1 MRVLGNRKN
10 LKYLSD
16 AAKSG
21 RLSHAYMICG
31 DKGMGKKTFAENAA
45 AALLCERLSENT
57 GFAPCGRCAACK
69 RSLSGNH
76 PDIIKITH
84 AKDSVLSAD
93 EIRDQLVNDIYI
105 KPFYGPYKIYIAA
118 DACLMQPEGLN
129 AILKTIEE
137 PPAYAVVFLLADN
150 ADMMPDTVKSRC
162 VRLDMEALSDEI
174 ITAQLSAKGA
184 DAKEARRTAAYCAGN
199 LGLALKIYEDKAYGG
214 LIEYIS
220 DILSDIKGKD
230 AAQLFGTA
238 ETLSKYET
246 ADIPDMIR
254 RWYRDVLVLKAAKG
268 RRLYFTDKEDVLKE
282 QAVRLSYEDIN
293 NIFTELDEAQMRL
306 KFNVNAKAVY
316 ETLLLRIR
324 HNG

>member
-230 AAQLFGTA
+230 AAQLFGIA

-268 RRLYFTDKEDVLKE
+268 RRLYFTDKEYVLKE
-282 QAVRLSYEDIN
+282 QAARLSYEDIN

-324 HNG
+324 RNG

>member
-10 LKYLSD
+10 LEYLSE

-21 RLSHAYMICG
+21 RLSHAYMICA

-45 AALLCERLSENT
+45 AALLCERLGENAD
-57 GFAPCGRCAACK
+57 FAPCGRCAACK

-105 KPFYGPYKIYIAA
+105 KPYYGPYRIYIAA

-150 ADMMPDTVKSRC
+150 ADMMPDTIKSRC
-162 VRLDMEALSDEI
+162 VRLDMEALSDEA

-184 DAKEARRTAAYCAGN
+184 GAKEARRTAAYSAGN
-199 LGLALKIYEDKAYGG
+199 LGLALKIYEDKEYGA
-214 LIEYIS
+214 LIEYVS
-220 DILSDIKGKD
+220 DILSDIKAKD
-230 AAQLFGTA
+230 AAALFETA
-238 ETLSKYET
+238 ETLSKYEA
-246 ADIPDMIR
+246 ADIPDIIR

-268 RRLYFTDKEDVLKE
+268 RRLYFADKEAVLR
-282 QAVRLSYEDIN
+282 QRAARLSYEDIN
-293 NIFTELDEAQMRL
+293 NIFTELGEAQMRL
-306 KFNVNAKAVY
+306 KFNVNPRAVY

-324 HNG
+324 RNG

>member
-10 LKYLSD
+10 LEYLSD

-45 AALLCERLSENT
+45 AALLCERLSENA

-69 RSLSGNH
+69 RSLSGSH

-174 ITAQLSAKGA
+174 ITAQLSAKDA
-184 DAKEARRTAAYCAGN
+184 DEKEARRTAAYSAGN

-282 QAVRLSYEDIN
+282 QAARLSYEDIN

-324 HNG
+324 HYG